1 VKFIEVSDNWSGV
14 IRFGF
19 TSNDPNSVRN
29 GLPKYACPGE
39 LIFLHPNN
47 FPAFLLHWCGNANF
61 YLFLLTD
68 LTNKVGFWAKALA
81 ERYAVKDSVLF
92 FYVTSAG
99 DVHFGVD
106 GEEKGIFFT
115 GVETRGPVWA
125 LLDLYGN
132 CTAVE
137 LIGEY
142 FYFLHSFFTTIFQ
155 YSFEG

>member
-1 VKFIEVSDNWSGV
+1 
-14 IRFGF
+14 
-19 TSNDPNSVRN
+19 
-29 GLPKYACPGE
+29 
-39 LIFLHPNN
+39 
-47 FPAFLLHWCGNANF
+47 LLHWCGNANF

-142 FYFLHSFFTTIFQ
+142 FFRGILICHFYFAIFF
-155 YSFEG
+155 

>member
-1 VKFIEVSDNWSGV
+1 VCVKFIEVSDNWSGV

-19 TSNDPNSVRN
+19 TSNDPSTLRS
-29 GLPKYACPGE
+29 GLPKYACP
-39 LIFLHPNN
+39 
-47 FPAFLLHWCGNANF
+47 
-61 YLFLLTD
+61 D

-92 FYVTSAG
+92 FYVTNSG

-115 GVETRGPVWA
+115 GVETKGHVWA

-132 CTAVE
+132 CTAIE
-137 LIGEY
+137 LIGNY
-142 FYFLHSFFTTIFQ
+142 FS
-155 YSFEG
+155 

>member
-1 VKFIEVSDNWSGV
+1 M
-14 IRFGF
+14 
-19 TSNDPNSVRN
+19 
-29 GLPKYACPGE
+29 
-39 LIFLHPNN
+39 LIFI
-47 FPAFLLHWCGNANF
+47 FVFLA
-61 YLFLLTD
+61 D

-142 FYFLHSFFTTIFQ
+142 FFSHSL
-155 YSFEG
+155 S